1 MSIRTTPAL
10 LTAVILL
17 PLAACNRTGNDTATA
32 GSSNSAL
39 GPDTIATA
47 SMAPGN
53 AEGGAAATPLPL
65 TAQAF
70 VDAAAS
76 SDLYETGAARLADA
90 GDHSA
95 AIRSFAQ
102 MMMRDHAKSSAALKA
117 AVAETN
123 NAAKIDNQ
131 QLDPQHQAML
141 DELRSATPAQFSTI
155 YARQQ
160 VAAHQKALAI
170 LQNYAKSGDSK
181 PLMAFA
187 EMTAPVVEQH
197 LAAAR
202 KLKP

>member
-17 PLAACNRTGNDTATA
+17 PLAACKGGNDTATA
-32 GSSNSAL
+32 TSSTSAF

-47 SMAPGN
+47 SMAP
-53 AEGGAAATPLPL
+53 AAATPLPL

-76 SDLYETGAARLADA
+76 SDLYEMGAAKLADA
-90 GDHSA
+90 GDHPT

-102 MMMRDHAKSSAALKA
+102 MMLRDHAKSSAALKA
-117 AVAETN
+117 AVGEAN
-123 NAAKIDNQ
+123 NSAKVDNQ
-131 QLDPQHQAML
+131 KLEPQHQAML
-141 DELRSATPAQFSTI
+141 DELRAATPATFASV

-160 VAAHQKALAI
+160 VAAHQKTLAV

-187 EMTAPVVEQH
+187 EKSIPVVEEH
-197 LAAAR
+197 LAEAR